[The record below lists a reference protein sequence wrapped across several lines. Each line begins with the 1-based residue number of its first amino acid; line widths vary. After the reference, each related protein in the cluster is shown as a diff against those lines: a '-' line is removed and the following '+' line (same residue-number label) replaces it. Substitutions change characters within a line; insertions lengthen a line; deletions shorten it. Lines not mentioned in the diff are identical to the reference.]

1 MVNKTYIIRPA
12 STGIKFHRFNPI
24 AIIFLQY
31 QNNLVEFSL
40 KILFNV
46 AMAKLHFKYGAMN
59 SGKSDT
65 LIKTAYNYKEQGL
78 KILIIKPDADTKSEN
93 TIIARAGNTC
103 TVDIL
108 AKIDTDLLLEIR
120 KHLNIACIL
129 VDEAQFLTEKQ
140 ISQLYMCAKKDN
152 ISVICFGL
160 RADFQTEMFP
170 GSKRLFEIADNI
182 EKLPTMCFCGSQA
195 EFNTRKINGKYVFK
209 GEQVAIDG
217 EDKVTYDSLCG
228 VCYIRE
234 GGVI

>member
-1 MVNKTYIIRPA
+1 
-12 STGIKFHRFNPI
+12 
-24 AIIFLQY
+24 
-31 QNNLVEFSL
+31 
-40 KILFNV
+40 
-46 AMAKLHFKYGAMN
+46 MAKLHFKYGAMN

-78 KILIIKPDADTKSEN
+78 KVLIIKPNADTKSTN
-93 TIIARAGNTC
+93 TIIARGGAEC
-103 TVDIL
+103 DVDIL
-108 AKIDTDLLLEIR
+108 AEPTTNLLTEIR
-120 KHLNIACIL
+120 KHEGIACVL

-140 ISQLYMCAKKDN
+140 ISELYQIAKKDN

-160 RADFQTEMFP
+160 RADFQAEMFP

-195 EFNTRKINGKYVFK
+195 EFNTRKINGKYVFT

-217 EDKVTYDSLCG
+217 KEKVTYDSLCG
-228 VCYIRE
+228 VCYMRE